1 MEPPAVQH
9 VTIVG
14 VGLLGGSA
22 GLAIRR
28 HWPDARIIGVGRR
41 MSSLTEALNAGCIDE
56 AGTDPL
62 VASES
67 DLVLLCTP
75 VRAIETLLGR
85 LAGSLR
91 EDVLITDVGSTK
103 TDVVSAA
110 TTALGEDGPF
120 VGSHPMAGSEKK
132 GPRHADADLYRG
144 ATCVLTPTARTP
156 AHLLARARGL
166 WETLGMRCVEM
177 SPKAHDQAVACVSHL
192 PHVLASL
199 LMLLPAEEDLQV
211 AATGFADMTRL
222 AAGDPEMWR
231 DICLTNSAAIAE
243 SIDALVSALSGLR
256 DDVLRGDGDA
266 LQGLLARA
274 QQRKLGQ
281 DG

>member
-1 MEPPAVQH
+1 MDPLAIQH

-28 HWPDARIIGVGRR
+28 HWPDARIVGVGRR
-41 MSSLTEALNAGCIDE
+41 MSSLSDALDVGCIDV
-56 AGTDPL
+56 ASTDPL
-62 VASES
+62 VASDS

-75 VRAIETLLGR
+75 VRAIENLLATL
-85 LAGSLR
+85 APVLR

-103 TDVVSAA
+103 ADVVAAASA
-110 TTALGEDGPF
+110 ALGEAGPF

-132 GPRHADADLYRG
+132 GPRHAEADLYRG
-144 ATCVLTPTARTP
+144 ATCVLTPTACTP
-156 AHLLARARGL
+156 PHLLGRVRSF

-177 SPKAHDQAVACVSHL
+177 LPEAHDQAVACVSHL

-199 LMLLPAEEDLQV
+199 LMLLPGDDDLPV

-231 DICLTNSAAIAE
+231 DICLTNSDAIAE
-243 SIDALVSALSGLR
+243 SIDVLLAAMRQFR
-256 DDVLRGDGDA
+256 DDILRRDA
-266 LQGLLARA
+266 EAVQELLARA
-274 QQRKLGQ
+274 QQRKREQ
-281 DG
+281 DA